1 VRGRGGGTFVADPQ
15 PPAAPPPAAVLAVW
29 HDICDKRFAI
39 EVGVATLAAARAE
52 PAMLNV
58 LDELVEA
65 LDGMLGDFPAYR
77 HADVRLHVGLAEATR
92 SPRVVAAMTEIEG
105 EMTGLISL
113 IAHPA
118 KVLDSANAQHRRL
131 LAAIRRHD
139 EASAAREMA
148 DHLRG
153 TEHILAGLLP
163 LDSERKVPG

>member
-1 VRGRGGGTFVADPQ
+1 
-15 PPAAPPPAAVLAVW
+15 
-29 HDICDKRFAI
+29 
-39 EVGVATLAAARAE
+39 
-52 PAMLNV
+52 
-58 LDELVEA
+58 
-65 LDGMLGDFPAYR
+65 MLGDFPAYR